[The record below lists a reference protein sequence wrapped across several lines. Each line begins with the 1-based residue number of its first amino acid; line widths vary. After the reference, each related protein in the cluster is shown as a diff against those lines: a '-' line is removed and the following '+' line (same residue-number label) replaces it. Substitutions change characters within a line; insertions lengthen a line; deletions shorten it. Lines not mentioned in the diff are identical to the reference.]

1 MPNRFS
7 ALLRKEYAVI
17 RFHRHG
23 VLAPDYAVISPQEAL
38 LARIKKRAEQGYS
51 FAFWLK
57 NLQTQNDVFASAG
70 SGEYSFCTRI
80 FKPKGEQ
87 PFFFSARRSFNE
99 QAKLR

>member
-23 VLAPDYAVISPQEAL
+23 VLAPDYAILSTQEAL
-38 LARIKKRAEQGYS
+38 LARIQERAEQGYS

-57 NLQTQNDVFASAG
+57 NLHT
-70 SGEYSFCTRI
+70 YR
-80 FKPKGEQ
+80 
-87 PFFFSARRSFNE
+87 
-99 QAKLR
+99 